1 MKQFRIF
8 LVVLILLGM
17 TGCVKKE
24 EPVNGC
30 DISEECS
37 EAADMSGYEYYAE
50 SEDYVYVKSSVKD
63 MAEMMDEGKSFVIY
77 FGFARCPWC
86 RDAMPVLNE
95 AAKETGTDTVYYVD
109 TRAKEEWKSNLDIDD
124 YDLFVEKA
132 GDYLKLDENG
142 IKHLYTPMV
151 LFIKDGKIVET
162 VSAPDYDAHEEAI
175 SDELREELKNTYL
188 EAFAKVK

>member
-1 MKQFRIF
+1 MKQLKTF
-8 LVVLILLGM
+8 LIVLILLGM

-37 EAADMSGYEYYAE
+37 EPADMSGYEYYAE

-132 GDYLKLDENG
+132 GDYLTLDDNS

>member
-1 MKQFRIF
+1 MKRFTVF
-8 LVVLILLGM
+8 LVFLLLLGM
-17 TGCVKKE
+17 TGCTKKE

-30 DISEECS
+30 DIQDECNDK
-37 EAADMSGYEYYAE
+37 ADMSAYEYYDN
-50 SEDYVYVKSSVKD
+50 SEDYVYVTAYVKD

-77 FGFARCPWC
+77 FGFSRCPWC
-86 RDAMPVLNE
+86 RDAMPILNE
-95 AAKETGTDTVYYVD
+95 AAKEAGFDTVYYVN
-109 TRAKEEWKSNLDIDD
+109 TREKEEWKSNLDIDD
-124 YDLFVEKA
+124 YDLFVELA
-132 GDYLKLDENG
+132 GDYLKLDDNN